1 MAEIK
6 SAIELAMERTRNLV
20 MDEEEKK
27 AFQIKETENRVRA
40 ILRRYCEGMIET
52 NRAMDELDEIAG
64 DQSIKKRVLTEALF
78 EEIDITKDNAGLLAL
93 LKIMG
98 GSPYDSFIKEF
109 EGIVMNFSRELKK
122 KETIIREKI
131 ENRLK
136 EMGITGDGCEPN
148 VEAWEEWEGAREETG
163 LIFSGQIKE
172 WKERLLYCQGRSH

>member
-20 MDEEEKK
+20 MDDEEKR
-27 AFQIKETENRVRA
+27 ALQAKETENRVRA

-52 NRAMDELDEIAG
+52 NGAMDELDEIAG
-64 DQSIKKRVLTEALF
+64 DRRFIKRVLTEALF
-78 EEIDITKDNAGLLAL
+78 EEIDITKDNARLLAL
-93 LKIMG
+93 LKTMG
-98 GSPYDSFIKEF
+98 GSPYDSFIKDF
-109 EGIVMNFSRELKK
+109 EEIVMSFSRELET
-122 KETIIREKI
+122 KEATIRERI

-148 VEAWEEWEGAREETG
+148 IKAWEEWEGAREETG
-163 LIFSGQIKE
+163 RIFSGQIKE